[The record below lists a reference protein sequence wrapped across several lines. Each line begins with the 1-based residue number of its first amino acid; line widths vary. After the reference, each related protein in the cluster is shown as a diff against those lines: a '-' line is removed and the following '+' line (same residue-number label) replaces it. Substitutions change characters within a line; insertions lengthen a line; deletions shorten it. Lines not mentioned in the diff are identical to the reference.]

1 MINFMHLINYY
12 IKRNYYFIQKVY
24 YDCYYNWLQL
34 IMLFL
39 LLLTYKNDNITVNSI
54 FSFINNHNT
63 NTNNAFLITANNK
76 LFKFKFN

>member
-1 MINFMHLINYY
+1 
-12 IKRNYYFIQKVY
+12 
-24 YDCYYNWLQL
+24 
-34 IMLFL
+34 MLFL

-76 LFKFKFN
+76 LFKCKFS